1 VNGTVSGLLLGTAVL
16 VVLAVVLVCLRYP
29 RQIVSHLTHW
39 RTGPKQRNS
48 YVVHRPAPAARLAFA
63 GDVGHAGRQLD
74 ATGAAIAQLGVA
86 DPYDALVLL
95 GDHAYP
101 RGDPKTLAR
110 TVFGPFRAVL
120 DQGTELLAVLGN
132 HDVLDGHAAAQLD
145 MLGMTA
151 RWWARDFGDLLLIGL
166 DTNVVDDPTQHEF
179 LHQTLDARRAR
190 WVVVALHHPPFSAGY
205 QGSDHATRR
214 AFVPTFARAGVDLV
228 LSAHDHDYQRSH
240 PIDGV
245 TYIVSGGAAQARFT
259 GGRSFTAA
267 SYRVRH
273 FVEVAVLADR
283 LVVRA
288 LDQQQRVFDELVLS
302 PRDRTAMRGSVSPGS

>member
-1 VNGTVSGLLLGTAVL
+1 
-16 VVLAVVLVCLRYP
+16 
-29 RQIVSHLTHW
+29 
-39 RTGPKQRNS
+39 
-48 YVVHRPAPAARLAFA
+48 
-63 GDVGHAGRQLD
+63 
-74 ATGAAIAQLGVA
+74 
-86 DPYDALVLL
+86 
-95 GDHAYP
+95 
-101 RGDPKTLAR
+101 
-110 TVFGPFRAVL
+110 
-120 DQGTELLAVLGN
+120 
-132 HDVLDGHAAAQLD
+132 
-145 MLGMTA
+145 ML
-151 RWWARDFGDLLLIGL
+151 
-166 DTNVVDDPTQHEF
+166 DDPAQHEF
-179 LHQTLDARRAR
+179 LQRTLDARRAR

-259 GGRSFTAA
+259 GARSFTAA

-273 FVEVAVLADR
+273 FVELAVLADR

-288 LDQQQRVFDELVLS
+288 IDQQQRVFDELVLS